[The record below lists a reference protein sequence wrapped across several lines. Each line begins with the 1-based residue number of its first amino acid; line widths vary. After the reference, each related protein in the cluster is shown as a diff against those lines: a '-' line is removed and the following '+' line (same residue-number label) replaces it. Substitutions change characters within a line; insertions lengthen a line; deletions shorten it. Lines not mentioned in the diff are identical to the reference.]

1 MSIILSHL
9 ISMVLKSS
17 LGKYLQALWRFD
29 ALSLSYNLLLNIAAA
44 AFEGIGFMAL
54 LPLLQQIYQYQS
66 SIQTQE
72 TTAMPVVAGW
82 LDSLPADQR
91 LLAMLCVFIGLIAVQ
106 SVLVTYREQ
115 HSPILQLRFVDHM
128 RETLFRSLAESRWQF
143 LTQHHSSEF
152 VSVLTNDLQRVG
164 MGTLFFLQLFS
175 QFALFPVYLVVA
187 FELSPFISMMALLM
201 GILLW
206 WGLRFFS
213 HASRQNGIEISRA
226 NKNLSNEVQEFIG
239 GLKLIKIHGEA
250 EVYLQQFSHAV
261 RDLRAHLHAFYV
273 IRSRLQSVYRLVGA
287 LALAILTYVSIVLLH
302 SPLEKLLVLI
312 AVFARML
319 PQVAKVHVGFQ
330 QLWNMLPAF
339 DNWQHWLQASQAESE
354 RLEDNTVLQ
363 SLTHGIA
370 FEAVSYRHPQGR
382 HICLVPDLFIPA
394 RKTTVITGAS
404 GSGKTT
410 FLDLLSG
417 LQRPDS
423 GRILVDGQILQSQ
436 AGWRRILAYVPQDC
450 AIFDGSLRDNLSW
463 GCQNFS
469 AAALW
474 QALEQAAASDFV
486 RSLPNGLDTWVGE
499 RGVRLSGG
507 EKQRLALAR
516 ALLRQPELLILD
528 EATSALDHDHQMII
542 LDAIGLLKGQL
553 TVIIVTHHFDKI
565 RYLVDG
571 YIVVEHGRVSQW
583 EPINQPL
590 EEEIN

>member
-9 ISMVLKSS
+9 ISMVFKSS
-17 LGKYLQALWRFD
+17 LGKYLQALWQFD

-66 SIQTQE
+66 SIQIQE
-72 TTAMPVVAGW
+72 TTAMPVVADW

-91 LLAMLCVFIGLIAVQ
+91 LLATLSVFIGLIVVQ

-128 RETLFRSLAESRWQF
+128 RESLFRALAESRWQF

-287 LALAILTYVSIVLLH
+287 LALAVLTYVSIVMLH

-319 PQVAKVHVGFQ
+319 PQVAKVHVG
-330 QLWNMLPAF
+330 
-339 DNWQHWLQASQAESE
+339 
-354 RLEDNTVLQ
+354 
-363 SLTHGIA
+363 
-370 FEAVSYRHPQGR
+370 
-382 HICLVPDLFIPA
+382 
-394 RKTTVITGAS
+394 
-404 GSGKTT
+404 
-410 FLDLLSG
+410 
-417 LQRPDS
+417 
-423 GRILVDGQILQSQ
+423 
-436 AGWRRILAYVPQDC
+436 
-450 AIFDGSLRDNLSW
+450 
-463 GCQNFS
+463 
-469 AAALW
+469 
-474 QALEQAAASDFV
+474 
-486 RSLPNGLDTWVGE
+486 
-499 RGVRLSGG
+499 
-507 EKQRLALAR
+507 
-516 ALLRQPELLILD
+516 
-528 EATSALDHDHQMII
+528 
-542 LDAIGLLKGQL
+542 
-553 TVIIVTHHFDKI
+553 
-565 RYLVDG
+565 
-571 YIVVEHGRVSQW
+571 
-583 EPINQPL
+583 
-590 EEEIN
+590 

>member
-1 MSIILSHL
+1 
-9 ISMVLKSS
+9 MVFKSS
-17 LGKYLQALWRFD
+17 LGKYLQALWQFD

-66 SIQTQE
+66 SIQIQE
-72 TTAMPVVAGW
+72 TTAMPVVADW

-91 LLAMLCVFIGLIAVQ
+91 LLATLSVFIGLIVVQ

-128 RETLFRSLAESRWQF
+128 RESLFRALAESRWQF

-287 LALAILTYVSIVLLH
+287 LALAVLTYVSIVMLH

-354 RLEDNTVLQ
+354 RLEENTVLQ

-382 HICLVPDLFIPA
+382 HICLVPDLIIPA

-474 QALEQAAASDFV
+474 QALEQAAAGDFV

-542 LDAIGLLKGQL
+542 LDTIGLLKGQL

-590 EEEIN
+590 KEEIN